1 MRLVAIVLLIFPQV
15 IFAAERTLRFTAPVY
30 FLPPVKS
37 IVLTKTGDPG
47 PGAAKH
53 AAVVSVAALK
63 DEAKLPSE
71 GPFDIWYVPKDGKPI
86 KAVGGWKAKDG
97 ANEIKLNDYLGVI
110 AFRGDGQPRGK
121 LLVTSY
127 DDPGP
132 ELKGHVVV
140 QSAQDTRAELAVL
153 PGDYALWI
161 VPESG
166 ARARRVVDKIRVQ
179 AGKTA
184 TAD

>member
-1 MRLVAIVLLIFPQV
+1 MR
-15 IFAAERTLRFTAPVY
+15 FAALLLCGIPALAADRTIQFSAPMY
-30 FLPPVKS
+30 FLPPVKA
-37 IVLTKTGDPG
+37 VVVTKAGNPG
-47 PGAAKH
+47 PGAPKH
-53 AAVVSVAALK
+53 IALASVAALK
-63 DEAKLPSE
+63 DEAKLPGD

-97 ANEIKLNDYLGVI
+97 ANEFKLNDHLGVI
-110 AFRGDGQPRGK
+110 SFRGEGHPRGK

-140 QSAQDTRAELAVL
+140 QSAGETRAEMAVL

-166 ARARRVVDKIRVQ
+166 ARARRLVDKIRVQ
-179 AGKTA
+179 AGKTV

>member
-1 MRLVAIVLLIFPQV
+1 MRSVVLVLFVLTQV
-15 IFAAERTLRFTAPVY
+15 SFAAERTVQFSAPMY
-30 FLPPVKS
+30 FLPPVKAV
-37 IVLTKTGDPG
+37 VLTKAGEPG

-53 AAVVSVAALK
+53 NAVATVAALK
-63 DEAKLPSE
+63 DAAKLPGE
-71 GPFDIWYVPKDGKPI
+71 GPFDVWYVPKDGKPI
-86 KAVGGWKAKDG
+86 KAVGGWKATDG

-110 AFRGDGQPRGK
+110 AFRGEGQPRGS
-121 LLVTSY
+121 LIVTAY

-132 ELKGHVVV
+132 EVKGHVVV
-140 QSAQDTRAELAVL
+140 QSAGESRAELAVL

-166 ARARRVVDKIRVQ
+166 ARARRVVDRIRVQ
-179 AGKTA
+179 AGKTV